1 MVQRTASSLIG
12 AAITLVLV
20 LALLIGGGLT
30 VRTLITRAFD
40 DTTRVRDTLGLSRRS
55 LVAQLDEETGVRGY
69 AATHDRN
76 FLEPFDSAKLRL
88 PGLLAELETQL
99 ALDQLDDARLAAAD
113 AADAN
118 RAWVDAVA
126 LPIAEDRR
134 GASPAVTEIA
144 GKALVDRFRADIE
157 RINTSVTAKTVTV
170 QTSVQRAIDRI
181 NVLIFITSLIV
192 AAIGGSFL
200 EWQRRAAIRIERER
214 LRAEHEERAAQ
225 TLRAAYDA
233 EKRIA
238 DSLQEAIAQ
247 RPLPVLPTLR
257 FSATY
262 VPATEETK
270 VGGDWY
276 DAIELP
282 NNRVLFAIGDV
293 TGHGI
298 EAAVTMN
305 RARQALISSA
315 LLAGDPADVLA
326 RVNDEM
332 YRQNAPLVTAVTG
345 YADAGTYE
353 FVYATAGHPP
363 PLLIEPGRRPR
374 LLDCGSLPLGALAG
388 STYELHRIQSVPGAT
403 LVLYTD
409 GAVEHSRDVIAG
421 ELMLIDAAAGA
432 AAENVDDT
440 ASYIHATIFAGRPVG
455 DDVAILTIGF
465 TADAATGVRISADDS
480 QSAFTGRIGRT
491 VATPLGTLRA
501 ARFHHRPERLA
512 S

>member
-1 MVQRTASSLIG
+1 MVQRSASSLIG

-76 FLEPFDSAKLRL
+76 FLEPFDTAKLRL

-238 DSLQEAIAQ
+238 DSLQ
-247 RPLPVLPTLR
+247 
-257 FSATY
+257 
-262 VPATEETK
+262 
-270 VGGDWY
+270 

-480 QSAFTGRIGRT
+480 QSAFTGRLGRT
-491 VATPLGTLRA
+491 VATPLGAPRA